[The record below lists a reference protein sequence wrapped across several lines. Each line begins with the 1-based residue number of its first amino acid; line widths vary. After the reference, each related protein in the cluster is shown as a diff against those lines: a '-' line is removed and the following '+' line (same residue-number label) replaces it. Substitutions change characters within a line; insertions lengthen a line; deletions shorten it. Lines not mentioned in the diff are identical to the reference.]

1 MWINRAEVEDNCS
14 EKIKG
19 CGKRMKSL
27 WKIKKWSSAVF
38 QSITIEA
45 ALAIPLFLF
54 AVICLIYLIEVR
66 NIRLVLH
73 NASQSAAK
81 ETVEDLAVLPVF
93 NSVKMQQKIIKN
105 IGEERLE
112 RSLLDGG
119 TSAISCWKSYY
130 DMVHGEVNICV
141 EYKVKLPIPLPGNYS
156 AKYAENQQYGKGT
169 DKN

>member
-1 MWINRAEVEDNCS
+1 MQ
-14 EKIKG
+14 
-19 CGKRMKSL
+19 
-27 WKIKKWSSAVF
+27 F
-38 QSITIEA
+38 HY
-45 ALAIPLFLF
+45 FFF

-141 EYKVKLPIPLPGNYS
+141 EYKVKLPIPLQEIILQNMQ
-156 AKYAENQQYGKGT
+156 KI
-169 DKN
+169 

>member
-1 MWINRAEVEDNCS
+1 MIKLNKDSNSPKMERASAPGVKVKKYN
-14 EKIKG
+14 IKG
-19 CGKRMKSL
+19 
-27 WKIKKWSSAVF
+27 I
-38 QSITIEA
+38 ITIEA
-45 ALAIPLFLF
+45 ALAVPLFLF

-130 DMVHGEVNICV
+130 DIKYTPIITFPTRPPYFIYFSDSFPQFLNALA
-141 EYKVKLPIPLPGNYS
+141 LPLFSSSYI
-156 AKYAENQQYGKGT
+156 
-169 DKN
+169 DF